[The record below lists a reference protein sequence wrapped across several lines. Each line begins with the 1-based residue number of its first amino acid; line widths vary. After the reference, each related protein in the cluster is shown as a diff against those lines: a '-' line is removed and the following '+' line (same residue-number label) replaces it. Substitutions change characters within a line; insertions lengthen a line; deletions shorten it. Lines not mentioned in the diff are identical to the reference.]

1 MIPDVGV
8 FPFES
13 HKYNGCD
20 MVYEALR
27 RCLLLEHGVYG

>member
-13 HKYNGCD
+13 HKYNGGV
-20 MVYEALR
+20 MVYDRLR
-27 RCLLLEHGVYG
+27 RCLLSEHGVYG